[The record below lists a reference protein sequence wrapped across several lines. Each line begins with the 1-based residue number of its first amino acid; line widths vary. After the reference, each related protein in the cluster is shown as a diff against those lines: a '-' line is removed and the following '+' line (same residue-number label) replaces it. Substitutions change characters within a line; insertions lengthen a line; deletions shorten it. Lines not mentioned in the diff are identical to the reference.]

1 MRILSSP
8 KKWEDAPG
16 VDFVDWCQREFS
28 LPMKMEND
36 ARMALMGGRLHGDR
50 IVGHDGGYEICK
62 EFPNWRGNSMA
73 STPRVWRQVLLYA
86 AAVQ

>member
-16 VDFVDWCQREFS
+16 VDFVGLCQRECS

-36 ARMALMGGRLHGDR
+36 ARAKRYAGAGRGCNDLAMITLGTGIGTAAMDWR
-50 IVGHDGGYEICK
+50 RASVRK
-62 EFPNWRGNSMA
+62 TFPGE
-73 STPRVWRQVLLYA
+73 
-86 AAVQ
+86 